1 MVALSS
7 KIVNET
13 EENRKL
19 YIVQTWLGLVL
30 SLLWAV
36 LFVYKAG
43 MERKVE
49 LEQDSVNP
57 TASDFTVM
65 IEDLPKVYNRA
76 NLQAML
82 MCMLQVWTNSWMFL
96 TMCSTIRPST
106 IKSLRLKCSMKQD
119 PTIRLY
125 R

>member
-82 MCMLQVWTNSWMFL
+82 DVYAS
-96 TMCSTIRPST
+96 SV
-106 IKSLRLKCSMKQD
+106 D
-119 PTIRLY
+119 E
-125 R
+125 